1 MKKFSKFSDLDFQFD
16 LLMNEEGM
24 TVSSVAG
31 LTGEPPGPRNR
42 SKPLKRKKFNGC
54 EVFVVPSESYSNC
67 VSAKMK
73 SERFSKYISDFEI
86 GNDIREYAR
95 LNPSKSIII
104 EDEVTGAMTYLKI
117 GKNDLIAKLY
127 GR

>member
-1 MKKFSKFSDLDFQFD
+1 MKKFSNLDFQFNRF
-16 LLMNEEGM
+16 MAEEGM
-24 TVSSVAG
+24 SVSSVAG

-54 EVFVVPSESYSNC
+54 EVFVVSSESYSNC
-67 VSAKMK
+67 ISAKMK
-73 SERFSKYISDFEI
+73 SERFSKYIGDFEI

-117 GKNDLIAKLY
+117 GKNDSIAKLY

>member
-1 MKKFSKFSDLDFQFD
+1 MKTFSNIDFQF
-16 LLMNEEGM
+16 NRFIREEG
-24 TVSSVAG
+24 TAVSSVAG

-42 SKPLKRKKFNGC
+42 TKPLKRKKFNGC
-54 EVFVVPSESYSNC
+54 EVFTIPSESYSRC
-67 VSAKMK
+67 ASAKMK
-73 SERFSKYISDFEI
+73 SERFAKYIQDEEI
-86 GNDIREYAR
+86 GNDVREYAR

-117 GKNDLIAKLY
+117 GKNDPIAKLY